1 MRNHPSEPD
10 LQGMF
15 FFLTLY
21 DVENGISRELWSDSS
36 PVDAK
41 EKKPVGRQRSNLTSI
56 ALPYDYAY
64 LPSTLALSCYTAQG
78 VERPLAFYP
87 ILVQPCYAAQVTVR
101 PPAHSLDLKLHKHL
115 SFCFKDT

>member
-1 MRNHPSEPD
+1 M
-10 LQGMF
+10 MW
-15 FFLTLY
+15 
-21 DVENGISRELWSDSS
+21 ENGISRELWSDSS

-41 EKKPVGRQRSNLTSI
+41 EKKPLTSI

-101 PPAHSLDLKLHKHL
+101 PPAS
-115 SFCFKDT
+115 